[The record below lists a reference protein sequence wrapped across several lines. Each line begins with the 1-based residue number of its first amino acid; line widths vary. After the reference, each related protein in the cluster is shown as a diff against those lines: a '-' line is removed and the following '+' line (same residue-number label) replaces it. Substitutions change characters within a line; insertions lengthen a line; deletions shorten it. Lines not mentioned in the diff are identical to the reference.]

1 MTDTSNDKPTT
12 GTTPQGEATRPRQVN
27 LPSEGGQ
34 EDPLGL
40 LPSFKYLEFPHS
52 VSHAIL
58 IGMDDNE
65 AATVPDLAARL
76 DIPFDQV
83 QACME
88 ATRERLSNLIATI
101 PPTGPTSVR
110 NRTGNGP

>member
-1 MTDTSNDKPTT
+1 MRDNSV
-12 GTTPQGEATRPRQVN
+12 TTPTPVPPCMGPRSPEADPRP
-27 LPSEGGQ
+27 
-34 EDPLGL
+34 
-40 LPSFKYLEFPHS
+40 PHS
-52 VSHAIL
+52 YPSSKCDKFSRAVSHAIL
-58 IGMDDNE
+58 IGMDDDE

-76 DIPFDQV
+76 GIPVDQV